1 VDTGTTKLR
10 LQERRK
16 SYVGAV
22 SSGPRCVA
30 WLIETME
37 EVLRHIGVEE
47 FVRSTREASNVVTV
61 KRGGNRAGHFLEVV
75 VQGEGGTERV
85 YHATGRS

>member
-1 VDTGTTKLR
+1 MDIGAAKLW

-47 FVRSTREASNVVTV
+47 FVRSTREASNVIIV
-61 KRGGNRAGHFLEVV
+61 KRGR
-75 VQGEGGTERV
+75 QQ
-85 YHATGRS
+85 GRSFSGGGDSR

>member
-1 VDTGTTKLR
+1 
-10 LQERRK
+10 
-16 SYVGAV
+16 
-22 SSGPRCVA
+22 
-30 WLIETME
+30 ME